1 MKEGSREIWKENESK
16 IDEYRKDLELGG
28 NEIRISIFSYIKLD
42 IIIKIVYIFEYI
54 IYLIFIGKLSLDFV
68 WWKIFFSDW

>member
-1 MKEGSREIWKENESK
+1 MKENESK

-68 WWKIFFSDW
+68 WWKKYSLVIDNS

>member
-1 MKEGSREIWKENESK
+1 MKENESK

-54 IYLIFIGKLSLDFV
+54 IYFLFTFLWYLS
-68 WWKIFFSDW
+68 

>member
-1 MKEGSREIWKENESK
+1 MKENESK

-68 WWKIFFSDW
+68 W

>member
-1 MKEGSREIWKENESK
+1 MKENESK
-16 IDEYRKDLELGG
+16 INEYRKDLELGG

-54 IYLIFIGKLSLDFV
+54 IYFLFTFL
-68 WWKIFFSDW
+68 

>member
-1 MKEGSREIWKENESK
+1 MKENESK

-68 WWKIFFSDW
+68 WWKNIL

>member
-54 IYLIFIGKLSLDFV
+54 IYFLFTFLSYL
-68 WWKIFFSDW
+68 S

>member
-1 MKEGSREIWKENESK
+1 MKENESK

-42 IIIKIVYIFEYI
+42 ILIKIVYIFEYI

-68 WWKIFFSDW
+68 W